1 MKITIDIPN
10 KTIQIHGSFKYE
22 EYQSMHKDLP
32 LEWKGF
38 TFEIVPV
45 YVETRPFI
53 TTPWMNPLIQPDT
66 TGSPYNGY
74 QTVTTATYNSTLDA
88 LNCVGCKCNDVAEK
102 VETPPNQPS
111 LFD

>member
-22 EYQSMHKDLP
+22 DYQSMHKDLP

-45 YVETRPFI
+45 YVERV
-53 TTPWMNPLIQPDT
+53 PWVYEPSTNPVID
-66 TGSPYNGY
+66 PYR
-74 QTVTTATYNSTLDA
+74 VTCTDPTYNSTLDA
-88 LNCVGCKCNDVAEK
+88 LNGCNCNDVAEK
-102 VETPPNQPS
+102 PDDSSNPPNQPS
-111 LFD
+111 LFDN

>member
-1 MKITIDIPN
+1 MKITVDIPN

-45 YVETRPFI
+45 YVETRPWI
-53 TTPWMNPLIQPDT
+53 CNPLIQPDT
-66 TGSPYNGY
+66 TGSPFGY
-74 QTVTTATYNSTLDA
+74 PTATYSNGAATYNDTLDS
-88 LNCVGCKCNDVAEK
+88 LNCTSCKCNDVAEK

>member
-1 MKITIDIPN
+1 MKITVDIPN

-45 YVETRPFI
+45 YVETRP
-53 TTPWMNPLIQPDT
+53 W
-66 TGSPYNGY
+66 
-74 QTVTTATYNSTLDA
+74 TYNSTLEA
-88 LNCVGCKCNDVAEK
+88 LNSCVGCKCNDVAEK
-102 VETPPNQPS
+102 LAEPPNQPS